1 MARLEYP
8 QVLYVDGDV
17 SKDARR
23 VENADER
30 AAAEAAGFQALEH
43 PPEAVVEAAAQT
55 VLDHPRYLY
64 LDGDVTKDSVLVKN
78 ADEEAARAVDGYRRL
93 AAVDE
98 PPPSDEKPKGKK
110 KPKA

>member
-23 VENADER
+23 VENPEER
-30 AAAEAAGFQALEH
+30 AAAEADGFQALEH

-78 ADEEAARAVDGYRRL
+78 ADEEAARAEDGYRRL
-93 AAVDE
+93 AGVG
-98 PPPSDEKPKGKK
+98 PPPADEKPKGKK